1 MFVALAAFSGFVSS
15 VSLALFLIM
24 LWARRW
30 PKAIMEE
37 ADLSFSEVTISRRKL
52 WLIKV
57 EYSYLYEGQKHYAR
71 SFFLFGGR
79 PFRSEEDARETEIPK
94 YAYVCPVNPR
104 ISYLRQDKRTFWT
117 FLGASFCGY
126 IATIFML
133 LA

>member
-37 ADLSFSEVTISRRKL
+37 ADLSFSEVTMGRRKL

-71 SFFLFGGR
+71 SFFLFGGGHSVQR
-79 PFRSEEDARETEIPK
+79 KMPGK
-94 YAYVCPVNPR
+94 
-104 ISYLRQDKRTFWT
+104 LRFQN
-117 FLGASFCGY
+117 
-126 IATIFML
+126 ML
-133 LA
+133 MFAL